1 MSKMVTEF
9 AEDLL
14 EAAVKVQQMHWN
26 TRSYAQHMAL
36 GDFYEEL
43 PGLVDAVVEAY
54 QGKYGLIP
62 GPKEDPVSFIQELSS
77 FVKAERDFCD
87 DSEIQND
94 IDAIATLCDSTLYK
108 LKFLS

>member
-1 MSKMVTEF
+1 MSKAAASF
-9 AEDLL
+9 ALELL
-14 EAAVKVQQMHWN
+14 NAAVKAHQMHWN

-36 GDFYEEL
+36 GDFYGEL
-43 PGLVDAVVEAY
+43 PDLIDSVIESY